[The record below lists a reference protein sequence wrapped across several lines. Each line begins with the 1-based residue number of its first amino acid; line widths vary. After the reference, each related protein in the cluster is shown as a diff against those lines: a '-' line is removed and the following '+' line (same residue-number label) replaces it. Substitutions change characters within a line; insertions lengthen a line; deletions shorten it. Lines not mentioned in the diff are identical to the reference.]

1 MAYTDLTNVEEF
13 FNTTFTASTNPTL
26 TQVNKY
32 ITDVDEEVNN
42 ISGTVFGTPVSNT
55 EIIDVT
61 GNSDIFVTEKY
72 PIVAVTSVSKNTEND
87 AFATPVWEVVDSYND
102 KFRIVTKFKYTG
114 KRILQLIYTYG
125 FTTIPVEVEH
135 LATLLVVNK
144 ILSGNAVADSST
156 ESISVGPISLTNSIG
171 LSQMVNLKNELK
183 EYKRRVGRYKNYT
196 R

>member
-13 FNTTFTASTNPTL
+13 FNTTFSATTNPTV

-32 ITDVDEEVNN
+32 ITDVDEEVNS

-55 EIIDVT
+55 EIVDVA
-61 GNSDIFVTEKY
+61 GDSDIFVTEKY
-72 PIVAVTSVSKNTEND
+72 PIVTVTSVSKNTESD
-87 AFATPVWEVVDSYND
+87 AFATPVWETVDNYND
-102 KFRIVTKFKYTG
+102 RFRIVTKYKYHG
-114 KRILQLIYTYG
+114 QRILQLVYTYG
-125 FTTIPVEVEH
+125 FTTTPVEVEH

-171 LSQMVNLKNELK
+171 VSQMVNLKEELK